1 MTPTTEKKSSF
12 SLENFQVGLAI
23 SLAAQPF
30 EVVRTSS
37 ITSLKNQSNSLSAT
51 IGIVKQIFHMEG
63 PRGFFRG
70 GLISMGK
77 SSLGA
82 GIFFNGLENVH
93 MLTQRFRDTPYMPN
107 SVINFTNAVL
117 SRIITTT
124 IISPIN
130 VLKTQFEVVGNNQ
143 YKGIL
148 DGVRGIYK
156 QNGLSGFYKG
166 YLPTLIR
173 DAPFAGLEYTSYKL
187 ALDSYKKYVDPSCD
201 PYKSS
206 MLVFFAAGFSAVFA
220 VMVTY
225 PFDNIRVRIQYNDS
239 IAQKSN
245 GMWSMAGHIYREEG
259 MRGFYL
265 GYLPRIMKKGF
276 SCALAWVVYEKLR
289 SGSVIH

>member
-1 MTPTTEKKSSF
+1 MTKEKKSSF

-37 ITSLKNQSNSLSAT
+37 ITSLKNKSNSFSGTMA
-51 IGIVKQIFHMEG
+51 IVKQIFQMEG
-63 PRGFFRG
+63 ARGFFRG

-82 GIFFNGLENVH
+82 GVFFNGLENVH
-93 MLTQRFRDTPYMPN
+93 VLTQRFRDKGYVPN
-107 SVINFTNAVL
+107 SFINFTNAVL

-124 IISPIN
+124 IVSPIN
-130 VLKTQFEVVGNNQ
+130 VIKTQFEVVGNNK
-143 YKGIL
+143 YKGIA
-148 DGVRGIYK
+148 DCVRQRYKAYGI
-156 QNGLSGFYKG
+156 GGFYKG
-166 YLPTLIR
+166 YFPTLMR
-173 DAPFAGLEYTSYKL
+173 DAPFAGLEYASYKIC
-187 ALDSYKKYVDPSCD
+187 LDSYKEYVDPSSD

-206 MLVFFAAGFSAVFA
+206 LLVFFAAGFSAVFA

-225 PFDNIRVRIQYNDS
+225 PFDNIRVRLQYNDS

-245 GMWSMAGHIYREEG
+245 GMLSMAKNIYKEEG
-259 MRGFYL
+259 VRGFYL